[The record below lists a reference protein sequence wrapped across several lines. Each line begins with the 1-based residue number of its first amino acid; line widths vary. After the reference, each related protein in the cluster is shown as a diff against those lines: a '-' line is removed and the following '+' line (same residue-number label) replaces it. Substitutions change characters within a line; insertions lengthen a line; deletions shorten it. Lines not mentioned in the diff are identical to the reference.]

1 MMVSSPTFVGFF
13 VTGMMDRFRYMRDKI
28 LKASEWLRNRT
39 LIEKVIIHIGL
50 FPLPALFILISYSIN
65 NLNDN

>member
-1 MMVSSPTFVGFF
+1 MVSSPTFVGFF

-39 LIEKVIIHIGL
+39 LIEKVIIHIVL
-50 FPLPALFILISYSIN
+50 FPLPIIVLLLEYGIFGGIKEK
-65 NLNDN
+65 

>member
-50 FPLPALFILISYSIN
+50 FPLSALFILISYSIN